1 MSEHVRIESAG
12 GALAITLARPERRN
26 AITVAMYATLAD
38 AVASAANDPDIRVI
52 TIAGAGQDFTAGN
65 DLMDFLGEVRPD
77 SIGDLPVG
85 RFLQALIDNEVPLI
99 AAVQGNVIGIGTT
112 MLLHCDLVLADAGAR
127 FKLPF
132 VELGLVPE
140 AASSLLL
147 PRLAGRRAAARALL
161 LGESFSAADALH
173 YGIVSHVV
181 AEGRLEEELDAKV
194 RTLLSRPPEALRLTQ
209 RLLRASD
216 RAEVSE
222 RMMLESRH
230 FGERLQ
236 SDEIK
241 QAIAAFFAA
250 RAAPAA

>member
-1 MSEHVRIESAG
+1 MSEHVTVSRG
-12 GALAITLARPERRN
+12 DGRLAIRLERPERRN
-26 AITVAMYATLAD
+26 AITVAMYAKLAD
-38 AVASAANDPDIRVI
+38 AVASATNDPEIRVI
-52 TIAGAGQDFTAGN
+52 TITGAGQDFTAGN

-77 SIGDLPVG
+77 SIDELPVG
-85 RFLQALIDNEVPLI
+85 RFLKAMIDNEVPVV

-112 MLLHCDLVLADAGAR
+112 MLLHCDLVLAEAGAR

-161 LGESFSAADALH
+161 LGESFSAEDALH

-181 AEGRLEEELDAKV
+181 AEGLLEEELEAKV

-209 RLLRASD
+209 RLLRAAD
-216 RAEVSE
+216 RAEVTE
-222 RMMLESRH
+222 RMVLESRH

>member
-1 MSEHVRIESAG
+1 MSEHVTVSRDG
-12 GALAITLARPERRN
+12 GRLAIRLERPERRN
-26 AITVAMYATLAD
+26 AITVAMYAMLAD

-85 RFLQALIDNEVPLI
+85 RFLQALIDNEVPLV

-161 LGESFSAADALH
+161 LGESFSAEDALH

-209 RLLRASD
+209 RLLRAAD